1 MKVDNPRFSG
11 LTGFPVNCTECPFY
25 GKDNRCEADGH
36 GCPTRE
42 TYAEACRVAEARAA
56 EEKPEAAAP
65 LAADATLRD
74 HFAATALN
82 ALLTWSN
89 ACDIS
94 PESHAVTAYGLADAM
109 MKERAK

>member
-1 MKVDNPRFSG
+1 MKVDNPKFNVA
-11 LTGFPVNCTECPFY
+11 GFVECTDCPFQAES
-25 GKDNRCEADGH
+25 GFCDARGARC
-36 GCPTRE
+36 PIKE
-42 TYAEACRVAEARAA
+42 TYAEDCRTAERRAA
-56 EEKPEAAAP
+56 REKSEAAAP
-65 LAADATLRD
+65 LAAEMTIRD